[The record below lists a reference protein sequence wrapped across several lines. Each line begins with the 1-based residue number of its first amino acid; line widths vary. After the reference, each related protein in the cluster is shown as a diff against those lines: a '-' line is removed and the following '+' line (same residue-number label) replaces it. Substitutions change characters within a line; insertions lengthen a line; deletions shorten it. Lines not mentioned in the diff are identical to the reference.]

1 MESQFASLEK
11 ELLTAQ
17 IQRDKVLAQNMKL
30 WDRVRELEYSL
41 KNTGT
46 ANVKP
51 FRPPH

>member
-1 MESQFASLEK
+1 MESQLASLEQ

-41 KNTGT
+41 TNMGS
-46 ANVKP
+46 ANVKQ
-51 FRPPH
+51 FKRPH